1 MLKKHSPSPDRFK
14 NSIEEDDSQK
24 RQGPEERKDFDDSGK
39 ELMTN
44 KNTEFTTN
52 DDSKLRNN
60 NSKDLITLNPQD
72 RV

>member
-1 MLKKHSPSPDRFK
+1 MLKKDSPSPDRFK
-14 NSIEEDDSQK
+14 NSVEEDDSQK
-24 RQGPEERKDFDDSGK
+24 RQGYEERKDFDDSGK

-60 NSKDLITLNPQD
+60 NSKDLITLNPQE
-72 RV
+72 RI